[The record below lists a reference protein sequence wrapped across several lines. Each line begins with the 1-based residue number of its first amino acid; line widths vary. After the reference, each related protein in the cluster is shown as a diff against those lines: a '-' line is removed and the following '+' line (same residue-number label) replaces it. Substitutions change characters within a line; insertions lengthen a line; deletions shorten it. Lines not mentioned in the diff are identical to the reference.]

1 MKRQIALVTDF
12 LFLLF
17 SVNSINKTRQ
27 LKTTNINN
35 NIIKLAFTHKEN
47 NIDIKLQ
54 KSNNLMKTQNNG
66 MILTKIK

>member
-12 LFLLF
+12 FLLF

-35 NIIKLAFTHKEN
+35 NITKLAFTHKEN